1 MNKKLFKSIFII
13 AIIFIFI
20 FAFSSSYSSLNLDK
34 LIYVLAIGIDKTTNN
49 QLEVTFQFSNPLSPD
64 SGGSEKA
71 ETIINTVTASSLSNA
86 INLANSY
93 QGRQLNL
100 SHCKIIIFS
109 EEIAS
114 TGISDEI
121 YTLINDTQIRP
132 SSNIIISKCS
142 AKYYIKQTKPEVE
155 NLISK
160 YYETFADSSRYTG
173 QMPDATI
180 GKFFNNLICQS
191 CESYAILGN
200 ASNDKSAVQGSN
212 NIENIGVAVF
222 KDDILVGEL
231 NATETIAFLCMKNK
245 VDRFLISVP
254 DPLNYNNYIDVY
266 VTPLKSTKIKVDT
279 SASTPYIKVNCY
291 FMARIYSMSENSK
304 YLSNDVLTA
313 ISNSCNSYLESV
325 ILDYLYKTSKNFK
338 SDINGFGR
346 YATKN
351 FLTSQDFEAYNW
363 EENYK
368 NAFFKVE
375 IDTSVKSGMLITET

>member
-1 MNKKLFKSIFII
+1 M
-13 AIIFIFI
+13 
-20 FAFSSSYSSLNLDK
+20 NLDK

-142 AKYYIKQTKPEVE
+142 AKYYIEQTKPEVE

-191 CESYAILGN
+191 CQSYAILGN
-200 ASNDKSAVQGSN
+200 ASNDDSAVQGSN

-231 NATETIAFLCMKNK
+231 NATETIAFLNMKNK

-254 DPLNYNNYIDVY
+254 DPLNYNNYIDIY

-279 SASTPYIKVNCY
+279 SSS
-291 FMARIYSMSENSK
+291 YSVYKSK
-304 YLSNDVLTA
+304 LLFYGKDLFYVR
-313 ISNSCNSYLESV
+313 
-325 ILDYLYKTSKNFK
+325 KF
-338 SDINGFGR
+338 
-346 YATKN
+346 
-351 FLTSQDFEAYNW
+351 
-363 EENYK
+363 
-368 NAFFKVE
+368 
-375 IDTSVKSGMLITET
+375 

>member
-1 MNKKLFKSIFII
+1 MNKKLFKSSSII

-142 AKYYIKQTKPEVE
+142 AKYYIEQTKPEVE

-180 GKFFNNLICQS
+180 GKFFNNLICQF
-191 CESYAILGN
+191 IL
-200 ASNDKSAVQGSN
+200 SILCTYYRKSQVIMTLLYKRSN

-231 NATETIAFLCMKNK
+231 NATETIAFLNMKNK

-254 DPLNYNNYIDVY
+254 DPLNYNNYIDIY

-279 SASTPYIKVNCY
+279 S
-291 FMARIYSMSENSK
+291 YSYSVYKSK
-304 YLSNDVLTA
+304 LLFYGKDLFYVR
-313 ISNSCNSYLESV
+313 
-325 ILDYLYKTSKNFK
+325 KF
-338 SDINGFGR
+338 
-346 YATKN
+346 
-351 FLTSQDFEAYNW
+351 
-363 EENYK
+363 
-368 NAFFKVE
+368 
-375 IDTSVKSGMLITET
+375 

>member
-1 MNKKLFKSIFII
+1 MNKKLFKYIFII
-13 AIIFIFI
+13 TIIFIFI

-34 LIYVLAIGIDKTTNN
+34 LIYVLAIGIDKTPNN

-71 ETIINTVTASSLSNA
+71 ETITNSVISSSLSNA

-109 EEIAS
+109 EEIAT

-132 SSNIIISKCS
+132 SSNIIISKCR
-142 AKYYIKQTKPEVE
+142 AKYYIEQTNPEVE

-173 QMPDATI
+173 HMPDATI
-180 GKFFNNLICQS
+180 GKFFNNLICKS

-212 NIENIGVAVF
+212 NIENIGMAVF

-231 NATETIAFLCMKNK
+231 NATETIAFLNMKNK

-254 DPLNYNNYIDVY
+254 DPLNYNNYIDIY
-266 VTPLKSTKIKVDT
+266 VTPLKSTKVKVDT
-279 SASTPYIKVNCY
+279 STPTPYIKVNCY

-304 YLSNDVLTA
+304 YLSNDVLSI
-313 ISNSCNSYLESV
+313 ISNSCNSYLESI

-338 SDINGFGR
+338 SDINGFGTF
-346 YATKN
+346 ATKN
-351 FLTSQDFEAYNW
+351 FLTTQEFESYNW
-363 EENYK
+363 RENYK
-368 NAFFKVE
+368 NAFFDVNV
-375 IDTSVKSGMLITET
+375 DTSVKSGMLITET

>member
-1 MNKKLFKSIFII
+1 MNKKLFKYIFII
-13 AIIFIFI
+13 TIIFIFI

-34 LIYVLAIGIDKTTNN
+34 LIYVLAIGIDKTPNN

-71 ETIINTVTASSLSNA
+71 ETITNSVTASSLSNA

-132 SSNIIISKCS
+132 SSNIIISKCR
-142 AKYYIKQTKPEVE
+142 AKYYIEQTKPEVE

-173 QMPDATI
+173 HMPDATI
-180 GKFFNNLICQS
+180 GKFFNNLICKS

-212 NIENIGVAVF
+212 NVENIGVAVF

-231 NATETIAFLCMKNK
+231 NDIETIAFLSMKNK

-254 DPLNYNNYIDVY
+254 DPLNYNNYIDIY
-266 VTPLKSTKIKVDT
+266 ITPLKSTKIKVDT
-279 SASTPYIKVNCY
+279 STPTPYVKVNCY

-304 YLSNDVLTA
+304 YLSNDVLSI

-325 ILDYLYKTSKNFK
+325 ILEYLYKTSKNFK
-338 SDINGFGR
+338 SDINGFGTF
-346 YATKN
+346 ATKN

-368 NAFFKVE
+368 NSFFKVDV
-375 IDTSVKSGMLITET
+375 DTSVKSGLLITET